1 MFEEEK
7 CPKSSSLK
15 QDCPPRPC
23 CLPSQTSKFRKCMG
37 VGIFRVIDHRH
48 DIALVA
54 KTDLKLFALQDMVR
68 RLGLNI
74 ID

>member
-1 MFEEEK
+1 MFKEEK

-15 QDCPPRPC
+15 QDCPSRPC

-37 VGIFRVIDHRH
+37 VGIFRVMDHRH
-48 DIALVA
+48 DIALVT

>member
-1 MFEEEK
+1 MFEEQK
-7 CPKSSSLK
+7 CPKSSLVK
-15 QDCPPRPC
+15 QNCLSRPC
-23 CLPSQTSKFRKCMG
+23 CLPSQTSRFRMHMG
-37 VGIFRVIDHRH
+37 VGILRVIDHRH

-54 KTDLKLFALQDMVR
+54 KTDLKLFALQELVR

>member
-1 MFEEEK
+1 MFKEQK
-7 CPKSSSLK
+7 CPKSSSVK
-15 QDCPPRPC
+15 QDCPPKPC
-23 CLPSQTSKFRKCMG
+23 CLLSQTSKFRKHMG
-37 VGIFRVIDHRH
+37 VGIFKVIDHRH
-48 DIALVA
+48 DIALVT

>member
-1 MFEEEK
+1 MFKEQK
-7 CPKSSSLK
+7 CPKSSSVK
-15 QDCPPRPC
+15 RYCPPRPC
-23 CLPSQTSKFRKCMG
+23 CLLSQTSKFRKYMG

-48 DIALVA
+48 DIALVT

>member
-1 MFEEEK
+1 
-7 CPKSSSLK
+7 
-15 QDCPPRPC
+15 
-23 CLPSQTSKFRKCMG
+23 MG

-54 KTDLKLFALQDMVR
+54 KTDLKLFALQELVR